1 MCFLGDYRSAIEEHR
16 QELELSEILH
26 DVIGSAV
33 ANRKIGECYAELGNI
48 EAALKV
54 CKYILVIIGEITWSH
69 SHIEF
74 LSQHQR
80 LHLNLARSV
89 HDAAEEQRALAT
101 IGRTY
106 LFLFDSDNSRDSLKH
121 AEDAFKKSLAIVD
134 ERLEG

>member
-1 MCFLGDYRSAIEEHR
+1 MKC
-16 QELELSEILH
+16 
-26 DVIGSAV
+26 
-33 ANRKIGECYAELGNI
+33 
-48 EAALKV
+48 
-54 CKYILVIIGEITWSH
+54 SH
-69 SHIEF
+69 SHMEF

-121 AEDAFKKSLAIVD
+121 AKDAFKKSLAIVD
-134 ERLEG
+134 ECLEG

>member
-1 MCFLGDYRSAIEEHR
+1 
-16 QELELSEILH
+16 
-26 DVIGSAV
+26 
-33 ANRKIGECYAELGNI
+33 
-48 EAALKV
+48 
-54 CKYILVIIGEITWSH
+54 
-69 SHIEF
+69 
-74 LSQHQR
+74 R

-134 ERLEG
+134 ERLEGTISSRELSEMKARLLLNLGCVYDGMKEPQRCSDYIRQSIYIA